1 MDVQAMTDILETYL
15 RPASFPVGLKM
26 LPPGAAFPPR
36 TRTPADLGSHFA
48 TCQTI
53 NVVRR
58 YGWSIGLAAEH
69 HSCPLG
75 LVALGWKPNVAYL
88 QEGNA
93 CMEMYTASLE
103 AGARM
108 EAEVPKFEAG
118 RYASLFASPLR
129 THPFTP
135 PDVVVVFGNSA
146 QVMRLVQAALY
157 ERGGY
162 LPSSFGGRLDC
173 ADILVK
179 TMQTDECQVILP
191 CTGDRMFGQTQD
203 DEMAFAIP
211 ASKLDTVL
219 EGLQRTHKNGIRY
232 PVPTF
237 MNYTASFPAKYEAV
251 WAMWGE
257 PTPRERDAKT
267 APTS

>member
-1 MDVQAMTDILETYL
+1 MDVKTITDMLETYV
-15 RPASFPVGLKM
+15 RPATFPVGIKM
-26 LPPGAAFPPR
+26 LKPGEAFPAR

-58 YGWSIGLAAEH
+58 YGWSIGLTAEH

-75 LVALGWKPNVAYL
+75 LVALGLKPNVEYL

-93 CMEMYTASLE
+93 CLGMYTESLE

-108 EAEVPKFEAG
+108 EAAVPKFEVG
-118 RYASLFASPLR
+118 RYASMFASPLR
-129 THPFTP
+129 QHPFEP

-157 ERGGY
+157 KQGGY

-173 ADILVK
+173 ADIIVR
-179 TMQTDECQVILP
+179 TMQTDACQVILP

-203 DEMAFAIP
+203 DEMAFSIP
-211 ASKLDTVL
+211 ASKLDEAM
-219 EGLQRTHKNGIRY
+219 EGLQSTHKNGIRY
-232 PVPTF
+232 PIPTF
-237 MNYTASFPAKYEAV
+237 MNYTAKFPAKYEAV
-251 WAMWGE
+251 WDIWGE
-257 PTPRERDAKT
+257 KKPSDR
-267 APTS
+267 

>member
-1 MDVQAMTDILETYL
+1 MIDVKAITDMLETYV
-15 RPASFPVGLKM
+15 RPATFPVGLKM
-26 LPPGAAFPPR
+26 LQPGEAFPPR

-58 YGWSIGLAAEH
+58 YGWSIGLAAED

-75 LVALGWKPNVAYL
+75 LVALGFKPNVDYV
-88 QEGNA
+88 QEGHA
-93 CMEMYTASLE
+93 CMGMYTESLE

-108 EAEVPKFEAG
+108 EAAVPKFEVG

-129 THPFTP
+129 NHPFEP

-157 ERGGY
+157 HQGGY
-162 LPSSFGGRLDC
+162 LTSSFGGRLDC
-173 ADILVK
+173 ADIIVR

-203 DEMAFAIP
+203 DEMAFSIP
-211 ASKLDTVL
+211 ASKLDAVM
-219 EGLQRTHKNGIRY
+219 EGLQSTHKNGIRY
-232 PVPTF
+232 PIPTF
-237 MNYTASFPAKYEAV
+237 MNYTAQFPPKYEAV
-251 WAMWGE
+251 WDIWGE
-257 PTPRERDAKT
+257 KKPLER
-267 APTS
+267 